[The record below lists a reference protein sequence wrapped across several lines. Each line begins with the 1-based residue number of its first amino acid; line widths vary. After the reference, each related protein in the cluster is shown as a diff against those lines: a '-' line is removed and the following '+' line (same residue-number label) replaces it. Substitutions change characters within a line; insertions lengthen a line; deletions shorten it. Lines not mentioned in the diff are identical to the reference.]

1 MKKFFFFKSSSSSN
15 SDNNPSPPSDG
26 EMKNQA
32 TDKSRTKNQVYE
44 NQTSGS
50 SPSLRRSRSYSSG
63 SAYDAQR
70 NLSCLNNQSGSPCS
84 SSNNV
89 SLKRLDPC
97 SSRRTL
103 TPERQPKAK
112 WFQEEKLHC
121 VPSSKVQNDSSESS
135 SNCSSNVSSKVLDRF
150 IDGEQQ
156 EERSKLKSNSSLR
169 NHIGKRPPR
178 VQYTVAGSPTNGK
191 QKPKSH
197 SFREMKG
204 THLHFSTGEWV
215 ENGFR
220 HESPRKLAKHVIE
233 RLSQSRPMP
242 KASLK
247 EFDPDVPITIEDIY
261 GVSLNRSSS
270 VDLEDIFDRNCPFG
284 GPDETT
290 SEDHPKEISFGTE
303 EDIDAELRR
312 KSEEM
317 KEWAMFLSDELD
329 HKNFVQAGAF
339 SVSTLVQ
346 RVRNLTE
353 EKIHM
358 ALEVS
363 SVLEDRMA
371 ERALARE
378 DLRAAKAELE
388 SRTRRLER
396 EKNELQSALEKEL
409 DRRSSEWSF
418 KLEKYQAEEHRLR
431 ERVREL
437 AEQNVALQREVS
449 SFSERD
455 MDSRTRLTHL
465 ESQLKEV
472 GDENQNLQKNVSEL
486 QESHRAAEED
496 RDCFRRN
503 YEEKEKEC
511 KDLQRSIM
519 RLVRTCS
526 EQEKMICG
534 LREGLGEEI
543 RKKNSPENLDDR
555 LGKLQMEQMRLT
567 RVEQTLRKEVESCR
581 HEVDSLRHEN
591 INLLHRLKAGGME
604 VRSTFKLDQELW
616 DRVHCLEK
624 QGLSLLNE
632 STQLSCKLLEFIKA
646 QASIDGQFV
655 VESDMKIQGFK
666 RGAESLVRSLQNVS
680 VVLEEKSALRDG
692 SVQLNG
698 QSSEDIIRSE
708 LKAETLLTSL
718 LREKLYS
725 KEMDLEQ
732 LQAEVA
738 AAVRGN
744 DILRCEVENAMD
756 SLSCVIHKMKDLELQ
771 MIKKDENIN
780 WLKNDLQEC
789 SKELTIMRGIL
800 PKISEERDLMWE
812 EVKQYS
818 EKTMLLNSQVD
829 AQKRKIEALDEDI
842 LLKEGQIT
850 ILKDTIGKPFDF
862 LGSPDR
868 SREFVLER

>member
-1 MKKFFFFKSSSSSN
+1 M
-15 SDNNPSPPSDG
+15 
-26 EMKNQA
+26 
-32 TDKSRTKNQVYE
+32 
-44 NQTSGS
+44 
-50 SPSLRRSRSYSSG
+50 
-63 SAYDAQR
+63 
-70 NLSCLNNQSGSPCS
+70 
-84 SSNNV
+84 
-89 SLKRLDPC
+89 
-97 SSRRTL
+97 
-103 TPERQPKAK
+103 
-112 WFQEEKLHC
+112 
-121 VPSSKVQNDSSESS
+121 
-135 SNCSSNVSSKVLDRF
+135 
-150 IDGEQQ
+150 
-156 EERSKLKSNSSLR
+156 
-169 NHIGKRPPR
+169 
-178 VQYTVAGSPTNGK
+178 
-191 QKPKSH
+191 
-197 SFREMKG
+197 
-204 THLHFSTGEWV
+204 
-215 ENGFR
+215 ENGFG

-233 RLSQSRPMP
+233 RLSQSRPLP
-242 KASLK
+242 RASSK

-270 VDLEDIFDRNCPFG
+270 VDLEDIFDRNCPLG

-290 SEDHPKEISFGTE
+290 SEDHPKEISVGTE

-312 KSEEM
+312 KSKEM

-329 HKNFVQAGAF
+329 HENFVQAGAF

-371 ERALARE
+371 ERASVRE

-396 EKNELQSALEKEL
+396 EKNELQAALEKEL

-449 SFSERD
+449 SISERD
-455 MDSRTRLTHL
+455 MDSRTRLTL
-465 ESQLKEV
+465 SESQLKEAR
-472 GDENQNLQKNVSEL
+472 DENQNLQKKVSEL

-503 YEEKEKEC
+503 YKEKEKEC

-543 RKKNSPENLDDR
+543 RNKNSPENFDDR

-567 RVEQTLRKEVESCR
+567 GVEQALRKEVESYR

-591 INLLHRLKAGGME
+591 INLLHRLKASGKEG
-604 VRSTFKLDQELW
+604 RSTFKLDQELW
-616 DRVHCLEK
+616 GRVRCLEK
-624 QGLSLLNE
+624 QGLSFLNE
-632 STQLSCKLLEFIKA
+632 STQLSSKLLEFIKA

-666 RGAESLVRSLQNVS
+666 RGAESLVRSLRNVS
-680 VVLEEKSALRDG
+680 TVLEGKSALGDG

-698 QSSEDIIRSE
+698 QSSE
-708 LKAETLLTSL
+708 
-718 LREKLYS
+718 
-725 KEMDLEQ
+725 
-732 LQAEVA
+732 V
-738 AAVRGN
+738 N
-744 DILRCEVENAMD
+744 
-756 SLSCVIHKMKDLELQ
+756 
-771 MIKKDENIN
+771 
-780 WLKNDLQEC
+780 
-789 SKELTIMRGIL
+789 
-800 PKISEERDLMWE
+800 
-812 EVKQYS
+812 
-818 EKTMLLNSQVD
+818 
-829 AQKRKIEALDEDI
+829 
-842 LLKEGQIT
+842 
-850 ILKDTIGKPFDF
+850 
-862 LGSPDR
+862 
-868 SREFVLER
+868 